1 MYVEVDDTVNE
12 LLTMGNVNMAYRL
25 CKCKITCLSPHFK
38 VVDDVLYNAD
48 MTSIISCLSEKTS
61 FTIPSSVKSIGF
73 EAFYHCESLQQI
85 TIPSSVISI
94 GDWAFYNCHSLR
106 QIIIPQGSR
115 TKFEEML
122 PEYKNKLIEKNQIPD
137 DFNNPLDDSDDL
149 PL

>member
-12 LLTMGNVNMAYRL
+12 LLTMGIVNMAYRL

-48 MTSIISCLSEKTS
+48 MTSIISCLSEKTN
-61 FTIPSSVKSIGF
+61 F
-73 EAFYHCESLQQI
+73 